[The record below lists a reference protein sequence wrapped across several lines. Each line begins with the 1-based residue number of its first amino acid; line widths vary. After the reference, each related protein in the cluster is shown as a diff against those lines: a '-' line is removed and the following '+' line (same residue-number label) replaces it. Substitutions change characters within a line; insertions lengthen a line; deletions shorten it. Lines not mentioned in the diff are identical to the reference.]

1 MSMGQV
7 LYQLPADLIV
17 EEEGAGHPEDDE
29 RTAGE
34 KSEDDTAETCHYSG
48 QAGIL

>member
-17 EEEGAGHPEDDE
+17 EEERPGDAHNDQ
-29 RTAGE
+29 RTASQQGE
-34 KSEDDTAETCHYSG
+34 DYPGDARH
-48 QAGIL
+48 